1 MYTLPQHGPFS
12 SKHCSANNSHQIQIQ
27 WGILYWANMC
37 LIDLRYNFQ
46 TLSDCS
52 GVQEHNA
59 YKIMNALVTTVHG
72 FQKEGK
78 RKERKKKKKEKQGAY
93 ATLDT
98 INGVMQNHNQEVCL
112 PRTLTPLPLV
122 PALHFTAYATSDT
135 INHSMLCKITTR
147 KLFSCPRHSH
157 PFPAPTPT
165 SQPVSRAT
173 TSSSVLHFTVS
184 RNGQLMSYAASRLDW
199 GCGMGGRGVGRRGS
213 AQGKEKR
220 YPVRNMCRGSL
231 SLIYIYT
238 YSVCM

>member
-12 SKHCSANNSHQIQIQ
+12 SKHCSANNSHQIQIR
-27 WGILYWANMC
+27 WGTLYWANMR
-37 LIDLRYNFQ
+37 LIVLRYNFQ

-93 ATLDT
+93 ATSDT

-122 PALHFTAYATSDT
+122 PALRFTAYATSDT
-135 INHSMLCKITTR
+135 INAMQNHNQEIIFLPKTLTP
-147 KLFSCPRHSH
+147 LPGPH
-157 PFPAPTPT
+157 P
-165 SQPVSRAT
+165 
-173 TSSSVLHFTVS
+173 HFTACLKGYYKFFS
-184 RNGQLMSYAASRLDW
+184 IALYSFHESSANELCCIMFRLGMWGGGQR
-199 GCGMGGRGVGRRGS
+199 GGGQSGGGQRQCTGQRK
-213 AQGKEKR
+213 KERKKISSQK
-220 YPVRNMCRGSL
+220 YV
-231 SLIYIYT
+231 
-238 YSVCM
+238 